1 MKTELDILLPVFNE
15 AEYIEELLKGI
26 DNAIKK
32 KIKYKF
38 LICEDGSTDGTK
50 EILKSIIILW
60 KKIRSL
66 MVWGKDA
73 FKMKFS
79 I

>member
-26 DNAIKK
+26 DKAIKK

-38 LICEDGSTDGTK
+38 LICEDGSADGTK
-50 EILKSIIILW
+50 EILKKL
-60 KKIRSL
+60 KKNT
-66 MVWGKDA
+66 
-73 FKMKFS
+73 
-79 I
+79 

>member
-15 AEYIEELLKGI
+15 AEYIDELLKGI
-26 DNAIKK
+26 DKAIKK

-50 EILKSIIILW
+50 EILKKL
-60 KKIRSL
+60 KK
-66 MVWGKDA
+66 K
-73 FKMKFS
+73 
-79 I
+79 